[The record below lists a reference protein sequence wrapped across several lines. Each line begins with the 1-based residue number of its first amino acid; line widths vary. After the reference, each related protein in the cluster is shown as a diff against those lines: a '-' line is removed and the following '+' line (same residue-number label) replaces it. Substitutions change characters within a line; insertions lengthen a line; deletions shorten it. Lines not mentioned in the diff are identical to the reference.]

1 MYSISSYFPY
11 FWLQTIG
18 NWQRECHAQKQ
29 SHASQWKW
37 FRMENVNNYIF
48 VLRINTHAAF
58 VPITTTRSYSSRR
71 LYKLGILTT
80 TTHTLMSLFIKSV
93 SKATPVLALFLVWFF
108 LLSIYCCLSNYE
120 YCESIQSATSKAS
133 FETWC
138 ILCTLWPHPRHQI
151 IHTELTL
158 TTMLLWQ
165 TDVAKHLLLSF
176 VCSLLYF
183 RDGFFFLR
191 RAHSFSI
198 CIGRFQL
205 RSEHKSSLQS

>member
-37 FRMENVNNYIF
+37 FRMENVNNKIF

-80 TTHTLMSLFIKSV
+80 ISAFSGLRCFYYNNTHIDVIIHQISFQGYNCFSFALSWILVFFCSVFI
-93 SKATPVLALFLVWFF
+93 AVWVI
-108 LLSIYCCLSNYE
+108 LSIVNQFSL
-120 YCESIQSATSKAS
+120 
-133 FETWC
+133 
-138 ILCTLWPHPRHQI
+138 PHPRPALKLDVYSLLFGL
-151 IHTELTL
+151 IHTT
-158 TTMLLWQ
+158 
-165 TDVAKHLLLSF
+165 K
-176 VCSLLYF
+176 
-183 RDGFFFLR
+183 
-191 RAHSFSI
+191 
-198 CIGRFQL
+198 
-205 RSEHKSSLQS
+205 